1 LRLLLDTNVLI
12 WVLTTPERLSEAAT
26 VAIRDRA
33 NDIFVSMASPW
44 EISIKQALG
53 NLSLPDDLE
62 TQLAD
67 ESFELLQIS
76 MLHTR
81 AVETLPHHHRDP
93 FDRMLIAQA
102 QVEQLT
108 LVTSDRMMRRYPVA
122 TMPV

>member
-12 WVLTTPERLSEAAT
+12 WILTTPERLSEAAT
-26 VAIRDRA
+26 VAIRDRG

-44 EISIKQALG
+44 EISIKKALG

-62 TQLAD
+62 SQLAD
-67 ESFELLQIS
+67 ENFELLQIS